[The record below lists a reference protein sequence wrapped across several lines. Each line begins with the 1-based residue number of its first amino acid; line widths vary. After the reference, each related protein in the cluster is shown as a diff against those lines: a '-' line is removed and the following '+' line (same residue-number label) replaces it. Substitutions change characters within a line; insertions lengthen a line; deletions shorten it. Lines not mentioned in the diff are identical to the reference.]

1 MLGYLLPFNVKK
13 AIKQASEIKCF
24 QQLELQMNGWNI
36 IVFVY
41 GDDSAR
47 CGYKMCVRVCVQ
59 DTCTKSFKSSR
70 FIFIV
75 AAFPE

>member
-47 CGYKMCVRVCVQ
+47 CGYKMCVCVCVCKTLAQ
-59 DTCTKSFKSSR
+59 KVSNQVVSFL
-70 FIFIV
+70 
-75 AAFPE
+75 